1 MDAPGID
8 AMKPTLT
15 LLTALLAHP
24 AIVGLFRCQLAGT
37 HGNDRWFEGKAKRT
51 YLRDDGTPFPIMAA
65 RIREANQ
72 AACDQATAR

>member
-1 MDAPGID
+1 
-8 AMKPTLT
+8 MKPTLT